1 MVKGNFQCIGTPQ
14 HIKTK
19 YGEGFEIEVK
29 LQPFPQNYIAEVINR
44 RKLTNAMVLRKNVD
58 GTLVLL
64 ELEP

>member
-29 LQPFPQNYIAEVINR
+29 LQPFPRDYIEKIIR
-44 RKLTNAMVLRKNVD
+44 HHKLEGLAIQKNDVD
-58 GTLVLL
+58 RLLALV
-64 ELEP
+64 